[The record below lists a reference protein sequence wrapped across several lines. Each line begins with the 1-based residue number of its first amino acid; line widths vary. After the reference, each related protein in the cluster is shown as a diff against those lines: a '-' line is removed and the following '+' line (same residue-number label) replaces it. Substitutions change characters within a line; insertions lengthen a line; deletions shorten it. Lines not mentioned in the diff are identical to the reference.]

1 MIRSRWAAHTARC
14 RHTAALATA
23 ASHAA
28 QMQRVAAVL
37 AFLYGGE
44 RIRPRPS
51 QLLRFGDGGA
61 GAFGGGWRSDSD
73 DRSGRAH
80 TLHDVAGNVTTR
92 TYMIPADAPAT
103 TGSPGDVPGRLEGGV
118 ARPAVGDPRG
128 ICALTVRAALTGAKH
143 NASSRLRVRSGHRI
157 RVEGTLSC
165 PSPGSQTITVSLV
178 NASHL
183 RSSHTWRIATR
194 SDGAYTVLLRPRV
207 SGRII
212 AAFSGS
218 TNFRSTRAGA
228 RELIRVVPI
237 IQALSTHT
245 GRQAALV
252 NPTVHGRVLPN
263 PEAGITL
270 LGKRASREGAG
281 SRSGLW
287 QPPSGPNPTEHSSV
301 SCTWSA
307 RFPMSNS
314 GSSTSGLRV
323 GRTRPRRAS
332 PSSFA
337 GLIPSKTW
345 QQVLTAFLARAE

>member
-1 MIRSRWAAHTARC
+1 
-14 RHTAALATA
+14 
-23 ASHAA
+23 
-28 QMQRVAAVL
+28 MQRVAAVL

-157 RVEGTLSC
+157 RVEGTLSR

-237 IQALSTHT
+237 IQALFTAHRTTS
-245 GRQAALV
+245 GFV

-270 LGKRASREGAG
+270 AWQARISGGRWQPIGPLAATVRPKSDGTFVRQLHLVRSIPHVQLRLIYLGTAGGPYATAASEPQFLRWSHPVQDMAAGINRVSGAG
-281 SRSGLW
+281 
-287 QPPSGPNPTEHSSV
+287 
-301 SCTWSA
+301 
-307 RFPMSNS
+307 
-314 GSSTSGLRV
+314 RV
-323 GRTRPRRAS
+323 AC
-332 PSSFA
+332 
-337 GLIPSKTW
+337 
-345 QQVLTAFLARAE
+345 ED